1 MSFNAYL
8 LKYSKKINS
17 TAQPSF
23 NPFPST
29 AKAVLIDLKDN
40 TNLLSPVI
48 TLADAI
54 FSDQTFSNPVDFN
67 YAYIPSFKRYYFIQ
81 DGWTWES
88 GVWSCRLTV
97 DVLAS
102 FKADI
107 GSAYLYVLRSASE
120 WDGSIIDTKYPA
132 KPARTVRY
140 YTVTNPWKTELSYSS
155 LSQGFYCVGI
165 LNASSSAVGATSYY
179 AFTGQG
185 MRDFIRVL
193 YASPSWLNVTD
204 DSISTDLQKLL
215 LNPTQYI
222 TSAFWIPLPYPIA
235 NPTSISS
242 LPYGW
247 WSVSGVTAYPCRPEI
262 LSFEATLMSVPIST
276 NPYKYYDTQYYM
288 DMQPWTS
295 LSIECF
301 PFGVLPVDTSLFHAY
316 EAERVQANV
325 VMDMVTGK
333 GQLRIEMTKTVSGAQ
348 QKALL
353 TSLSAQVGI
362 PIPFAQ
368 LSVDWGGLS
377 STSTY
382 VKTAGM
388 LASNSSF
395 GDKVKNFWSKIT
407 RPIEAQGTLADITKQ
422 AVQQADLG
430 STIKEIAAD
439 IGNALTMGLGSPEVT
454 GSAGGF
460 AGLYK
465 PPVAIWQHSEQVA
478 QDLQHFGRPL
488 CAKRTINT
496 LSGFILVQDGDDF
509 TSNCT
514 KAEREQIV
522 AFLEGGFY
530 YE

>member
-1 MSFNAYL
+1 MFNAYL
-8 LKYSKKINS
+8 LQYSKKINS
-17 TAQPSF
+17 TARPSF

-29 AKAVLIDLKDN
+29 AKQVLIELKDN

-48 TLADAI
+48 TLAEAT
-54 FSDQTFSNPVDFN
+54 FSDLLPSIPIDFN
-67 YAYIPSFKRYYFIQ
+67 YAYIPEFKRYYYIP
-81 DGWTWES
+81 DGWTWEN
-88 GVWSCRLTV
+88 GVWSCRLSV

-107 GSAYLYVLRSASE
+107 GAANLYVLRSASE

-132 KPARTVRY
+132 KPARLVQYQTSA
-140 YTVTNPWKTELSYSS
+140 NPWKTGLNSSS
-155 LSQGFYCVGI
+155 LSDGFYCVGI

-179 AFTGQG
+179 AFTGAG
-185 MRDFIRVL
+185 MRQFIRLL

-235 NPTSISS
+235 NATHISS

-247 WSVSGVTAYPCRPEI
+247 WSVSGVTAYPCDTNY
-262 LSFEATLMSVPIST
+262 LSFERTLLSQPILN
-276 NPYKYYDTQYYM
+276 NPHMYYSTQYYM
-288 DMQPWTS
+288 NMQPWTS

-316 EAERVQANV
+316 EAERIQANV
-325 VMDMVTGK
+325 VMDMITGK
-333 GQLRIEMTKTVSGAQ
+333 GQLRIEMTKTVSGVQ

-353 TSLSAQVGI
+353 TSVSAQVGV

-368 LSVDWGGLS
+368 LSVDWSGLS
-377 STSTY
+377 SASTY

-422 AVQQADLG
+422 VVQQSDIG

-465 PPVAIWQHSEQVA
+465 PPVTIWQFSDQVA
-478 QDLQHFGRPL
+478 PDLQHFGRPL
-488 CAKRTINT
+488 CARRTINT

-509 TSNCT
+509 TSTCT